1 MRSLIYPDRGFY
13 REVLLFAVPV
23 AIQGIIM
30 DGVNLTDTLMIGA
43 LGEQQLSAAS
53 LACQFV
59 NTYRSFSM
67 GLSMGASVLAS
78 RFWGMQKLD
87 SMRTVTAIMLRLSLA
102 LAAVFALLT
111 VLFPQAIMGLYSE
124 EPIIIAYGTEYLRF
138 CAPAYIFNGLTLTTT
153 VLLRCMRQVRLP
165 LLVSVGGFCINIFTN
180 YVFMFGKLGVPAM
193 GIGGAAF
200 STLLVRF
207 YEFAVICGYLLF
219 VEEQLRFRIPDL
231 FRSSRMLFQ
240 EYFRVGLPVLLS
252 DMLLSLGENVVMMII
267 GRLGAGFVAANAI
280 TSAFTRMSG
289 NLIQGVSQ
297 ASAVIVGNTMG
308 RGQLDETRQQGWGF
322 LGIGIVLGLFTGMVI
337 LLLCGPLIS
346 LYHLT
351 EETAQ
356 ITRFLMYAI
365 SLTMVFQSANSILTK
380 GALRGG
386 GDTRALLIAD
396 NVFLW
401 ISSIPFGMLAGFVWH
416 LPVFWIYLLLK
427 SDNVLKCIWC
437 VWRLSGDRWMKPI
450 RTERG

>member
-1 MRSLIYPDRGFY
+1 MRSLVYPDRSFY
-13 REVLLFAVPV
+13 RDVLLFAVPV

-102 LAAVFALLT
+102 LAAAFALLT
-111 VLFPQAIMGLYSE
+111 ALFPQAIMGLYTE
-124 EPIIIAYGTEYLRF
+124 EPVIIAYGAEYLRF
-138 CAPAYIFNGLTLTTT
+138 CAPAYFFNGLALTTT

-165 LLVSVGGFCINIFTN
+165 LLVSVGGFVINIFTN
-180 YVFMFGKLGVPAM
+180 YVFMFGKLGAPAM

-219 VEEQLRFRIPDL
+219 VDGQLRFRIPDL
-231 FRSSRMLFQ
+231 FRSSRGLFS
-240 EYFRVGLPVLLS
+240 EYVRVGLPVLLS
-252 DMLLSLGENVVMMII
+252 DIILSLGENVVMMII

-308 RGQLDETRQQGWGF
+308 EGRLKEARQQGWGF
-322 LGIGIVLGLFTGMVI
+322 LGIGIVLGLFTGIVI

-351 EETAQ
+351 EETAR

-437 VWRLSGDRWMKPI
+437 VWRLNGDRWMKPI